1 MTKRALSLSVVCAA
15 LLSANEQKLDEIVVT
30 TSGYEQTIKTAPA
43 TINIVDQKEIKQ
55 TGVRQLGDLVESV
68 PGISTTVEKTG
79 TKGIQIRG
87 FSKDYTLLLVDGK
100 KITMN
105 SSFDGNGFDVT
116 GVFMPQ
122 ASLIERVE
130 IVKGQAGGKYASEAI

>member
-1 MTKRALSLSVVCAA
+1 MTKRALSLSVVCTA

-30 TSGYEQTIKTAPA
+30 ASGYEQTIKTAPA
-43 TINIVDQKEIKQ
+43 TVNIVDQKEIKHTQ
-55 TGVRQLGDLVESV
+55 VRQLGDLVKSV

-87 FSKDYTLLLVDGK
+87 FSKDYTLLLVDGFNA
-100 KITMN
+100 T
-105 SSFDGNGFDVT
+105 GGFIS
-116 GVFMPQ
+116 P

-130 IVKGQAGGKYASEAI
+130 IVKGPAGGKYASEAI